1 MLKAKH
7 RPKENTLENVAPN
20 AQGGF
25 HELEKATHRKSWNLQ
40 NLCFTAIFLLK
51 FCKNAFFYK
60 KNHRAGENILE
71 FLAPNAH
78 RRFWWKKIVPI
89 PWQERTR
96 LRNLHSH
103 RGGLAKREVALK
115 EKWGSIPSHRNW
127 RTRGLDTKKSCN
139 ATLGRSKLY
148 SQRRL
153 GESAH
158 SEILN
163 TSWARTRLRKTI
175 HFSAIFW
182 HFLEIQDFRSLFA
195 TPLAFRECRF
205 CGFLKTSNFY
215 ITLAMIPWKTDTL
228 ALRVLKKW
236 EFASP
241 PLAGSKKKS

>member
-1 MLKAKH
+1 MRRATSTSS
-7 RPKENTLENVAPN
+7 KEPPTEN
-20 AQGGF
+20 
-25 HELEKATHRKSWNLQ
+25 HKNLQ
-40 NLCFTAIFLLK
+40 NICFTAIFLLN
-51 FCKNAFFYK
+51 FCKSAFFWIK
-60 KNHRAGENILE
+60 KTSRWRKYIGIPCTKRASA
-71 FLAPNAH
+71 F
-78 RRFWWKKIVPI
+78 FVKKIVPI

-115 EKWGSIPSHRNW
+115 EKWDRPRNQGHW

-195 TPLAFRECRF
+195 TPLAFREGRF
-205 CGFLKTSNFY
+205 CTFAKTDNLY
-215 ITLAMIPWKTDTL
+215 VTLAMVFCKPSTL
-228 ALRVLKKW
+228 ALRGLKKS

-241 PLAGSKKKS
+241 LLAGSKKNNERHAAWECEF

>member
-1 MLKAKH
+1 MKMQIYH
-7 RPKENTLENVAPN
+7 R
-20 AQGGF
+20 
-25 HELEKATHRKSWNLQ
+25 
-40 NLCFTAIFLLK
+40 
-51 FCKNAFFYK
+51 
-60 KNHRAGENILE
+60 KNHRAGKNILE
-71 FLAPNAH
+71 ILAPNTH
-78 RRFWWKKIVPI
+78 RRFSLKRIVPV

-115 EKWGSIPSHRNW
+115 EKWDHIARHRNW

-163 TSWARTRLRKTI
+163 TSWARTRLRKTK

-182 HFLEIQDFRSLFA
+182 YFFWNSRFPNTFCN
-195 TPLAFRECRF
+195 TP
-205 CGFLKTSNFY
+205 SV
-215 ITLAMIPWKTDTL
+215 W
-228 ALRVLKKW
+228 
-236 EFASP
+236 
-241 PLAGSKKKS
+241 

>member
-1 MLKAKH
+1 MHQA
-7 RPKENTLENVAPN
+7 RI
-20 AQGGF
+20 GDF
-25 HELEKATHRKSWNLQ
+25 REK
-40 NLCFTAIFLLK
+40 I
-51 FCKNAFFYK
+51 
-60 KNHRAGENILE
+60 
-71 FLAPNAH
+71 
-78 RRFWWKKIVPI
+78 IVPI

-115 EKWGSIPSHRNW
+115 EKWGAASTHRHW

-215 ITLAMIPWKTDTL
+215 ITLAMIP
-228 ALRVLKKW
+228 
-236 EFASP
+236 
-241 PLAGSKKKS
+241 